1 MRPTARNLLGVFL
14 LSVLSPAQAPALTDE
29 EATAA
34 VRRFIEAWNSR
45 ESAAF
50 AATLQYPHVRPTA
63 DFAGRVFADAEAYAA
78 TVDFDQVLATG
89 WDRTRLDSA
98 EVVQA
103 GEGQAHVAGR
113 YTRLRADG
121 SAIWSNQ
128 ITYVVTEKDGSIGI
142 QARLAAGLDDLSVAD
157 RDAAASGA
165 IVAVE
170 RYLAAF
176 NARDEAAMT
185 DAMQFPHVR
194 VGVGRAT
201 VWESAGEYRDGWHP
215 TARRRALG
223 LRRWRR
229 ADAPPGFDF
238 DSFAER
244 LGWERSEADS
254 MEAIQVGARG
264 VNVAV
269 RITRYGAGDAKIH
282 SFDTI
287 YLVTERDGRWGIRAG
302 AGIAP
307 SP

>member
-1 MRPTARNLLGVFL
+1 MRPRLSCLLGLLLFSVFWDGPVAA
-14 LSVLSPAQAPALTDE
+14 LSDDE
-29 EATAA
+29 ARQA
-34 VRRFIEAWNSR
+34 VRRFIETWNSR
-45 ESAAF
+45 DPTAF

-63 DFAGRVFADAEAYAA
+63 DFDGRAFADASAYAA
-78 TVDFDQVLATG
+78 TIDFDQVLATG

-98 EVVQA
+98 TVVQA

-128 ITYVVTEKDGSIGI
+128 ITYVVTEKDGSTGI
-142 QARLAAGLDDLSVAD
+142 QARLAAGFDDLSEAD
-157 RDAAASGA
+157 REATAAKAVA
-165 IVAVE
+165 AVE

-176 NARDEAAMT
+176 NARDEEAMVAAL
-185 DAMQFPHVR
+185 QFPHVR
-194 VGVGRAT
+194 TGVGRAR
-201 VWESAGEYRDGWHP
+201 VWQSAAEYME
-215 TARRRALG
+215 
-223 LRRWRR
+223 
-229 ADAPPGFDF
+229 GFDF
-238 DSFAER
+238 EGFAER

-269 RITRYGAGDAKIH
+269 RITRYAAGGAKIH
-282 SFDTI
+282 TFDTI
-287 YLVTERDGRWGIRAG
+287 YLVTELDGQWRIRAG

>member
-1 MRPTARNLLGVFL
+1 MRLAVSNLLGVFA
-14 LSVLSPAQAPALTDE
+14 LSVLSPVLAPALTEDE
-29 EATAA
+29 ARQA
-34 VRRFIEAWNSR
+34 VRRFIEAWNTR
-45 ESAAF
+45 DPAAF

-63 DFAGRVFADAEAYAA
+63 EFDGRVFADASAYAA
-78 TVDFDQVLATG
+78 IVDFDQVLATG

-121 SAIWSNQ
+121 SAIWSNH
-128 ITYVVTEKDGSIGI
+128 ITYVVTEKDGSTGI
-142 QARLAAGLDDLSVAD
+142 QARLAAGLDGLAD
-157 RDAAASGA
+157 SDREANAAAA
-165 IVAVE
+165 VAAVE
-170 RYLAAF
+170 RYLEAF
-176 NARDEAAMT
+176 NARDEGAMT

-194 VGVGRAT
+194 VGRGGART
-201 VWESAGEYRDGWHP
+201 WRSAAEYRDG
-215 TARRRALG
+215 
-223 LRRWRR
+223 
-229 ADAPPGFDF
+229 FDF
-238 DSFAER
+238 DAFAER

-269 RITRYGAGDAKIH
+269 RITRYGAGGTLIH

-287 YLVTERDGRWGIRAG
+287 YLVTEKDGHWGIRAG
-302 AGIAP
+302 SSIAP